1 MKFAAGDGGNEFLTC
16 FEGKGNVPEI
26 NFHAGRGAERAF
38 FSGGLSRGK
47 TRRGVLTVFLQE
59 NGAPVSVLQRSRE
72 KISEISPA
80 AMNSVSAPADSEK
93 SEKTATPTPPAADT
107 ARPSAAPVPANVKA
121 PGGIIS
127 TDGLVKVY
135 GKREVVRDVSLHV
148 RAGEIVGLLGPN
160 GAGKTTTFY
169 MVVGLVPAT
178 RGRVLLDGNDIT
190 AFPMWKRARC
200 GLGYL
205 PQDASI
211 FRRLTV
217 WENVMAVVETMPMRS
232 SQRKAYCKA
241 QLDDLGL
248 MRLAK
253 QPAYTLSGGE
263 RRRLEIARA
272 LATRPR
278 FMLLD
283 EPFSGVDPISVADVQ
298 KIVVELKHKGI
309 GVLITDHNV
318 RETLSIV
325 DRAYL
330 IHQGKVL
337 VEGSSDVILHDE
349 KARKFY
355 LGAGFQM

>member
-1 MKFAAGDGGNEFLTC
+1 MSTEISENAVPETEKKHVPAAPEGAPAAGVVST
-16 FEGKGNVPEI
+16 
-26 NFHAGRGAERAF
+26 RGLA
-38 FSGGLSRGK
+38 
-47 TRRGVLTVFLQE
+47 
-59 NGAPVSVLQRSRE
+59 
-72 KISEISPA
+72 
-80 AMNSVSAPADSEK
+80 
-93 SEKTATPTPPAADT
+93 
-107 ARPSAAPVPANVKA
+107 
-121 PGGIIS
+121 
-127 TDGLVKVY
+127 KVY
-135 GKREVVRDVSLHV
+135 GKREVVHDVSLEV
-148 RAGEIVGLLGPN
+148 RAGEVVGLLGPN

-178 RGRVLLDGNDIT
+178 RGRVLLDGRDIT
-190 AFPMWKRARC
+190 HFPMWKRARC

-211 FRRLTV
+211 FRKLTV
-217 WENVMAVVETMPMRS
+217 WENVMAVVETMPMRAAA
-232 SQRKAYCKA
+232 RKAYCEE
-241 QLDDLGL
+241 QLEDLGL
-248 MRLAK
+248 MRLAR

-272 LATRPR
+272 LATKPR

-298 KIVVELKHKGI
+298 KIVIDLKHKGI

-330 IHQGKVL
+330 IHQGTVL
-337 VEGSSDVILHDE
+337 VEGSSDVILNDE

-355 LGAGFQM
+355 LGSGFQM